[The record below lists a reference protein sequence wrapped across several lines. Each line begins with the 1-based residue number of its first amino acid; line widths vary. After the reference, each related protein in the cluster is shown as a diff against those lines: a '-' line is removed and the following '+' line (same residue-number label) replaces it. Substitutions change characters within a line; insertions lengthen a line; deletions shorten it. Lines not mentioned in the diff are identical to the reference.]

1 MVRCRFEFLSVSES
15 AAYVM
20 PSGLCTRPALRTY
33 AARAWTPPASDPG
46 DSLRCFRRLCA
57 VLAVSV
63 VAGPALAQEE
73 SFNPGTVWNF
83 SYIKV
88 EPGQMNRYMD
98 YLARWE
104 SARATSSL
112 ITCSR

>member
-1 MVRCRFEFLSVSES
+1 M
-15 AAYVM
+15 
-20 PSGLCTRPALRTY
+20 
-33 AARAWTPPASDPG
+33 
-46 DSLRCFRRLCA
+46 RCFRRLCA

>member
-1 MVRCRFEFLSVSES
+1 MLRMRGRRPRPVREIP
-15 AAYVM
+15 M
-20 PSGLCTRPALRTY
+20 
-33 AARAWTPPASDPG
+33 
-46 DSLRCFRRLCA
+46 RCFRRLCA

-63 VAGPALAQEE
+63 VVAGPALAQEE
-73 SFNPGTVWNF
+73 SFKPGTVWNF

-98 YLARWE
+98 YLAEDSRRSARWA

>member
-1 MVRCRFEFLSVSES
+1 
-15 AAYVM
+15 M
-20 PSGLCTRPALRTY
+20 PPRVPVVERVGSIRDAFGFVHTTCAPDLCCAGVD
-33 AARAWTPPASDPG
+33 AARVRSG